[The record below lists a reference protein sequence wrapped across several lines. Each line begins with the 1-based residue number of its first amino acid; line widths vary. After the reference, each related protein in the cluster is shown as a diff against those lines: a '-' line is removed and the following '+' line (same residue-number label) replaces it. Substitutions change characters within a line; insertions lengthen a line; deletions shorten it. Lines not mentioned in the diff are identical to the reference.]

1 MIRCLLFV
9 GFLVAT
15 AYALTTPP
23 EQETAFSANES
34 LNKNDKPL
42 LTSWGPTLGSLR
54 DGFGVPANAGDT
66 ATQTA
71 SNEDFRKYG
80 PKTELWVLGQSNGF
94 KDPAVKDQG
103 WTGDRYI
110 ETAALAAAAPAAKP
124 RVLSE
129 KPTKVKKP
137 RFTTVATVDDR
148 STRAKRRA
156 REPVI
161 DRITAA
167 RPPKRRGLFAR
178 KNSPQRAARVQA
190 GARKAQPTTRN
201 RGLFARLKGRGRQPQ
216 RVWALGPAR

>member
-1 MIRCLLFV
+1 MIRFLLFV

-15 AYALTTPP
+15 AYGLTTPP
-23 EQETAFSANES
+23 EQETAFNAGEN
-34 LNKNDKPL
+34 LTKNDEPL

-103 WTGDRYI
+103 WAADRYV
-110 ETAALAAAAPAAKP
+110 EMAALAAAAPAAKP
-124 RVLSE
+124 RAVSE

-137 RFTTVATVDDR
+137 RLKTVATVDDR
-148 STRAKRRA
+148 NTRAKPRA
-156 REPVI
+156 TEPVI
-161 DRITAA
+161 DRVTAA
-167 RPPKRRGLFAR
+167 RPPQRRGLFAR
-178 KNSPQRAARVQA
+178 KNKPQRAARARV
-190 GARKAQPTTRN
+190 GARTAQPVTRK